1 MNDNKLFDNWQECLP
16 EVGDRALRTVAFWGP
31 TEDWSDWLHAVR

>member
-16 EVGDRALRTVAFWGP
+16 EVGDRALRKVAF
-31 TEDWSDWLHAVR
+31 